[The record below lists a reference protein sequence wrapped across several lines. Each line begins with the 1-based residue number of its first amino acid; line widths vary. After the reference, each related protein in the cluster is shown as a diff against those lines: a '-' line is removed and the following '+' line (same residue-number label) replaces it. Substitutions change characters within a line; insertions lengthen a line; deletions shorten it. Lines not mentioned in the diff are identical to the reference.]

1 MATSRGASIPFLLSM
16 TWPALRRLG
25 AREARNAQ
33 RHQKANG
40 MLHRDFFISS
50 RQTVFT
56 TGHLPS

>member
-1 MATSRGASIPFLLSM
+1 
-16 TWPALRRLG
+16 LG

-40 MLHRDFFISS
+40 MLHRDFFIIC
-50 RQTVFT
+50 QTVFT